1 MPEKIYYANA
11 VYDQKEIQA
20 VNKVLKNHLTLMD
33 GPLVKKFE
41 NKVANIFGKNM
52 ELWLTP
58 VLQLI

>member
-33 GPLVKKFE
+33 GPLVKNLIKLLTSLE
-41 NKVANIFGKNM
+41 KNM

>member
-41 NKVANIFGKNM
+41 NKVANIFGKKI
-52 ELWLTP
+52 WSYG
-58 VLQLI
+58 